1 MELKNLTTNPHS
13 TVLFQS
19 IYLIFIVASST
30 ITVLKWSEFRI
41 PKVELK
47 PAPHLQPQPLVSVI
61 ELGTDLLFQNLN
73 VLRLLVS

>member
-1 MELKNLTTNPHS
+1 MELKILTTTTTHS

-47 PAPHLQPQPLVSVI
+47 PAPHIQPQPLVSAI
-61 ELGTDLLFQNLN
+61 EL
-73 VLRLLVS
+73 VLIW